1 MLEYAPPVVV
11 VLIVVVFVIIIVV
24 VILAV
29 TSSCSFGF
37 LSFVQPV
44 DVVISAAPFCSP
56 TPIPHSIPPACESL
70 AWHNIILPCDVFLCF
85 WLTPAACSL
94 YLMPTESFNYA
105 KIIIHKFTG
114 KCFEAQRPRMIA
126 RRITALSLSLTLFGL
141 VQSSFSYCSFDCVRQ
156 VGQQRSL
163 SRNYN
168 NYYNKVGRGDTLP
181 AALKFPNLN
190 LLARFD
196 TLK

>member
-1 MLEYAPPVVV
+1 
-11 VLIVVVFVIIIVV
+11 
-24 VILAV
+24 
-29 TSSCSFGF
+29 
-37 LSFVQPV
+37 
-44 DVVISAAPFCSP
+44 
-56 TPIPHSIPPACESL
+56 
-70 AWHNIILPCDVFLCF
+70 
-85 WLTPAACSL
+85 
-94 YLMPTESFNYA
+94 MPTESFNYA

-114 KCFEAQRPRMIA
+114 KCFEARRPRMIA

-141 VQSSFSYCSFDCVRQ
+141 VQSSFSYSSFDCVRQ

-168 NYYNKVGRGDTLP
+168 NYYNKVGQGDTLP
-181 AALKFPNLN
+181 AALKFQNLN